1 MKYNFFIIS
10 LLYLLISG
18 CSMDNENIPTLVV
31 GQEFTNSAVRV
42 ISIDTF
48 DVELTTFKFDS
59 IITSNTNRILLG
71 QYEDL
76 YLGRIRS
83 SSYFELNG
91 SNFNIDDEAVI
102 DSVGLILG
110 YDKYFYNDTTSV
122 STIDIHVLTDFLKSD
137 DDAFYNTS
145 NVPYNQTPVTT
156 FEYYPEP
163 NKDSLYV
170 QLPTN

>member
-1 MKYNFFIIS
+1 
-10 LLYLLISG
+10 
-18 CSMDNENIPTLVV
+18 
-31 GQEFTNSAVRV
+31 
-42 ISIDTF
+42 
-48 DVELTTFKFDS
+48 
-59 IITSNTNRILLG
+59 
-71 QYEDL
+71 EDL

-145 NVPYNQTPVTT
+145 NIPYNQTPVTT

-170 QLPTN
+170 QLPTNFGNNIFQELIDGIDNNEDLIQVFKGITLQPNQQDDASVIGFSKLKEKTYVRF